1 LSAIATRGAFLRLA
15 DPVSCAVSARE
26 LVWALTRQRIVLRYR
41 GSVLGVVWSVL
52 SPALTLGIFTFV
64 FGVMLRPRWSPESTD
79 TTEFA
84 LLLYLGLC
92 VFWFVSEC
100 VSESPSL
107 IANHSPYVKKVV
119 FPLEILPWVSVSNA
133 LFHTAIRLVVY
144 FAAAALLAP
153 SPTWTAVLV
162 PLVFV
167 PLCLSTLGVCWILAA
182 AGVFLRDLGE
192 IVSLILTALLFLSP
206 VFYSI
211 DSVPES
217 LRFLILANPI
227 SLPVDQLRD
236 VAYRGALPD
245 PTTWAA
251 LTGVSYALAWSGSA
265 IFRRA
270 RSAFADVV

>member
-1 LSAIATRGAFLRLA
+1 MTAVASRGVFLRLV
-15 DPVSCAVSARE
+15 DPVSCAVAARE

-64 FGVMLRPRWSPESTD
+64 FGVMLRPRWSPESTN

-100 VSESPSL
+100 VSESPAL
-107 IANHSPYVKKVV
+107 IVNHSPYVKKVV

-144 FAAAALLAP
+144 LVAATLLAHAP
-153 SPTWTAVLV
+153 GWTALLV

-206 VFYSI
+206 VFYPI

-217 LRFLILANPI
+217 LRFLILANPV
-227 SLPVDQLRD
+227 SLPVEQLRA
-236 VAYRGALPD
+236 VAYWGTLPD
-245 PTTWAA
+245 PATWAL
-251 LTGVSYALAWSGSA
+251 LTGVSYVLAWAGSA
-265 IFRRA
+265 VFRRA
-270 RSAFADVV
+270 RSSFADVV